1 VDQLE
6 STSASIA
13 STLSFP
19 LVQLT
24 YAFSARDNE
33 AKLRR
38 ALDYALRL
46 SPNPALRA
54 ALLELQVRATE

>member
-1 VDQLE
+1 MDQLE

-24 YAFSARDNE
+24 YAFSAGGNE
-33 AKLRR
+33 AKFGR

-54 ALLELQVRATE
+54 ALLELQVRQNE